1 VDLVGGEG
9 EAEAVEWGRD
19 PLDGV
24 KKVVYL
30 SYQGDGDVDDDKAD
44 RSDADGGIGEITRP

>member
-44 RSDADGGIGEITRP
+44 RSDADGGIGAVTRP